1 MYEAMSS
8 GDVPVSTAESR
19 AGSRNFVVTNK
30 VLHRASFDSEYVRRL
45 KEGDHATEQ
54 HFTSYFGEL
63 LLIKLRARML
73 PPQTVEDVRQETF
86 LRVFTALKTK
96 NSLQSP
102 ESLGAFVNSISN
114 NVLMELYRKHSRTR
128 SVEYDEQY
136 DSPDG
141 RSTAE
146 SEMVSEERRQEV
158 RNVLDELSDNDRR
171 LLRMV
176 FFEEANLDEICRS
189 FRVGRAYVR
198 VLVHRAKARFR
209 ERMLNRQAQNGTAR
223 A

>member
-1 MYEAMSS
+1 M
-8 GDVPVSTAESR
+8 
-19 AGSRNFVVTNK
+19 
-30 VLHRASFDSEYVRRL
+30 
-45 KEGDHATEQ
+45 
-54 HFTSYFGEL
+54 
-63 LLIKLRARML
+63 
-73 PPQTVEDVRQETF
+73 
-86 LRVFTALKTK
+86 FTALKTK

-158 RNVLDELSDNDRR
+158 RNSSTSCPTTTGDCSGWFFLKRRISMKSAVL
-171 LLRMV
+171 
-176 FFEEANLDEICRS
+176 F
-189 FRVGRAYVR
+189 G
-198 VLVHRAKARFR
+198 
-209 ERMLNRQAQNGTAR
+209 
-223 A
+223 